1 MRRLIDLNTAARSH
15 LSDLVALI
23 AEMDKRKLYARESA
37 PSMFAWCRDV
47 LHLSEAEAFL
57 RIRAARA
64 SRRYPAILEM
74 LANGRLHLTAVA
86 KLAPHLNKQNAVWLL
101 QRASN
106 RSKGQLA
113 ALVAEI
119 APQPDVLPTV
129 RRLPAPALRA
139 AATAARDI
147 GSGYLEDANGDGA
160 SMLGALPFMT
170 MTTRV
175 DDSDELCPG
184 GVRGMGVGATGPNKT
199 QSDAARSAAI
209 AAHGADSAA
218 ASAPLAVAGEGTD
231 AASPTRDEARSFNA
245 RSASVQALSPG
256 RFKVQFT
263 ADEGLRAKLERI
275 QALMPGIDLA
285 SIIDA
290 AVSEKLQRIEARR
303 FGTSRRKPTA
313 QTVMSPARHDGGRP
327 PQPHFAAVSVDG
339 PQRSRHIPAAV
350 RRAVHARDGGQCRF
364 VNRNGVRCR
373 AREQLEFHHRHP
385 FAMGGAN
392 SIDNIRLMCRTH
404 NAYLAEADYGTKA
417 MGKYRSREG

>member
-1 MRRLIDLNTAARSH
+1 MASASLLQLLPDDELLRRLIDLNAAARSH
-15 LSDLVALI
+15 LSDLVAHI

-64 SRRYPAILEM
+64 SRRYPAILDM
-74 LANGRLHLTAVA
+74 LADGRLHLTAVA
-86 KLAPHLNKQNAVWLL
+86 KLAPHLSKQNAVWLL

-113 ALVAEI
+113 ALIAEI

-129 RRLPAPALRA
+129 RRLPAPGLRA
-139 AATAARDI
+139 AATAARNI
-147 GSGYLEDANGDGA
+147 GSGDLEDANGDGA
-160 SMLGALPFMT
+160 SVLSAPPFVT
-170 MTTRV
+170 MTTSV
-175 DDSDELCPG
+175 DGSDDLRPG
-184 GVRGMGVGATGPNKT
+184 AVRGMGVGAAGPNKT
-199 QSDAARSAAI
+199 
-209 AAHGADSAA
+209 
-218 ASAPLAVAGEGTD
+218 
-231 AASPTRDEARSFNA
+231 SPTRDEARSFNA

-350 RRAVHARDGGQCRF
+350 RRAVHARDGDRCRF